1 MPGII
6 AGNVASIT
14 VVTAKVDIGS
24 VAANTSEAETATVSG
39 VKVGDFVVVQKPSVE
54 AGLVFGTCRVTAA
67 DTVEITVMNT
77 TADAINEAEETLT
90 FLVVR
95 PEAGSVTRVMA

>member
-1 MPGII
+1 MSVGVIG
-6 AGNVASIT
+6 GNAFSIH
-14 VVTAKVDIGS
+14 VVTATVDIGS

-39 VKVGDFVVVQKPSVE
+39 VKVGDFVAVSKPSVE
-54 AGLVFGTCRVTAA
+54 AGLMFGTCRVTAA

-77 TADAINEAEETLT
+77 TSGAIDEDSETLT

-95 PEAGSVTRVMA
+95 PERAMTAVAP